1 MPQGYLNASN
11 VDILN
16 AVRRSASLE
25 YKDRVPVATQANL
38 ARTVRTIRDYPVIWN
53 EYMETLFNQIGIRV
67 FNNYQFNNILRPFK
81 QGMNWGSIAMEIGSN
96 LITAD
101 NFDQMDANPWTAQTP
116 DMRANYYV
124 RNRADVYGMYINE
137 ELLAEASEND
147 GQLSGYVNQLFAL
160 PNESATWDEYLLMKD
175 VLAEYEASSGFYN
188 VQVADLATSSDKET
202 DGKDLVEKTRAMY
215 LKTNG
220 FYSRKYNAEG
230 MDSILSDAVLVLDA
244 SVAAA
249 IPVNVLATAFHLTE
263 TDFYGRQVVIDN
275 WPEGLEGTQALLMDG
290 DFFRVFDI
298 CNKSA
303 SIYNPKTDGL
313 YSYLHCRGVYAASKQ
328 RNAIRFSTDANTE
341 TPTATAKVAS
351 KVTVALDP
359 TVSDNAVLEPGAA
372 VQLVPTVTYS
382 APAST
387 PNDANAYFVI
397 TAGTAEQAE
406 NGTLPVILPD
416 TGTYVDRFNVLHVS
430 EKSAYETMV
439 ITAVSTVTP
448 TVSGNITLNKV
459 GYSAG

>member
-11 VDILN
+11 VEILN

-53 EYMETLFNQIGIRV
+53 EYMETLVNQIGIRV
-67 FNNYQFNNILRPFK
+67 FNNYQFNNVLRPFK
-81 QGMNWGSIAMEIGSN
+81 QGMSWGSIAMEIGSN

-101 NFDQMDANPWTAQTP
+101 NFDQMDVNPWTAQSP

-175 VLAEYEASSGFYN
+175 VLAEYDASSGFYN
-188 VQVADLATSSDKET
+188 IQVADLAASSDKET

-230 MDSILSDAVLVLDA
+230 MDSMLTDAVLLLDA
-244 SVAAA
+244 NVAAA
-249 IPVNVLATAFHLTE
+249 IPVNVLASAFNMGE
-263 TDFYGRQVVIDN
+263 TDFFGRQVVIDN
-275 WPEGLEGTQALLMDG
+275 WPEGLEGTQALLVDG

-341 TPTATAKVAS
+341 TPTAVSKVAS
-351 KVTVALDP
+351 SVTVGCHVD
-359 TVSDNAVLEPGAA
+359 AVLEPGAT
-372 VQLVPTVTYS
+372 VQLFPTVKYS

-397 TAGTAEQAE
+397 TAGTAKQAA

-416 TGTYVDRFNVLHVS
+416 TGTYVDRFNVLHIS
-430 EKSAYETMV
+430 EKSTYETMV

-448 TVSGNITLNKV
+448 TVSGNITLNKA
-459 GYSAG
+459 GSSAG

>member
-53 EYMETLFNQIGIRV
+53 EYMETLVNQIGIRV
-67 FNNYQFNNILRPFK
+67 FNNYQFSNVLRPFK

-101 NFDQMDANPWTAQTP
+101 NFDQMEANPWTAQAP

-124 RNRADVYGMYINE
+124 RNRADVYGMCINE

-160 PNESATWDEYLLMKD
+160 PNESATWDEYLIMKD
-175 VLAEYEASSGFYN
+175 TLAEYEASSGFYN
-188 VQVADLATSSDKET
+188 VQVADLTASSDKET
-202 DGKDLVEKTRAMY
+202 DGKALVEKTRAMY

-230 MDSILSDAVLVLDA
+230 MDSMLTDAVLLLDA
-244 SVAAA
+244 NVAAA
-249 IPVNVLATAFHLTE
+249 IPVNVLASAFNMGE
-263 TDFYGRQVVIDN
+263 TDFFGRQVVVDH

-351 KVTVALDP
+351 NVSVALEAA
-359 TVSDNAVLEPGAA
+359 VGDNAVLEPGAT

-382 APAST
+382 APTGT
-387 PNDANAYFVI
+387 PTDANAYFVI
-397 TAGTAEQAE
+397 TAGTANQAAKDA
-406 NGTLPVILPD
+406 LPVILPD

-430 EKSAYETMV
+430 EKSEYETMM

-448 TVSGNITLNKV
+448 TVSGSITLNKV
-459 GYSAG
+459 GYTAG